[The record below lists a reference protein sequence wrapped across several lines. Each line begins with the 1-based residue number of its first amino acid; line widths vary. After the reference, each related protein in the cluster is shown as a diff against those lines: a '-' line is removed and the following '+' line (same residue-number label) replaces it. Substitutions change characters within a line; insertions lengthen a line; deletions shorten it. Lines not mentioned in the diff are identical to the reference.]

1 MNKKQMRKKTRE
13 LIRDV
18 SKHMR
23 KNLERIISERMVDSK
38 EWEDNWVLP
47 KVTIVALLRE
57 EQRLYTPP
65 DGNHWRK
72 SRNTTE
78 QIYTKL

>member
-1 MNKKQMRKKTRE
+1 MRKKTRE

-47 KVTIVALLRE
+47 EATIVALLRE

-65 DGNHWRK
+65 EGELLEEKPQDNRTDL
-72 SRNTTE
+72 R
-78 QIYTKL
+78 

>member
-47 KVTIVALLRE
+47 KATIVALLRE
-57 EQRLYTPP
+57 EQRQYTPP
-65 DGNHWRK
+65 EGNYWSK
-72 SRNTTE
+72 SRKTTE
-78 QIYTKL
+78 QIYAKL